1 MGAARDVLRHVER
14 DDPPPPATRGR
25 GGHVPRVLLH
35 HPRGPGPEVESAGHV
50 AAGETRRHVVTAGH
64 RLDGESKNICEYLEN
79 ICGLPG
85 SS

>member
-1 MGAARDVLRHVER
+1 MAAARHVLRHVGR
-14 DDPPPPATRGR
+14 DNPPPPATRGR

-50 AAGETRRHVVTAGH
+50 AAGQTCRHVVTAGH
-64 RLDGESKNICEYLEN
+64 RLDGENICEYLEN